1 MKLNRFG
8 APSLG
13 SPATQSAKNL
23 LLILWSDDEPARGGC
38 CFIRFQ

>member
-13 SPATQSAKNL
+13 SPATKSAKNL
-23 LLILWSDDEPARGGC
+23 FSFVPTQTLFS
-38 CFIRFQ
+38 